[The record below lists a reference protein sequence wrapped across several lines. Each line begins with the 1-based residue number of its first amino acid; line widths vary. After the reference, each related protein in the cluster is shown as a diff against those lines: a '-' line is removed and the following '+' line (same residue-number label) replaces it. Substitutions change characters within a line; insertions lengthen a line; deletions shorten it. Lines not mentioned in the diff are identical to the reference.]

1 MPTRKLTTRP
11 RKSVKNG
18 AQFLVDDGEAD
29 FGEAVVVKPVERSG
43 STPKIRAIHQND
55 WSVFDCGCRW
65 GELCDREV
73 SRKGARYLVDD
84 GREAVA
90 GETVERREA
99 TQKIKVI
106 LQNNIGRGV

>member
-1 MPTRKLTTRP
+1 MIGAYSTAGVGGENYAT
-11 RKSVKNG
+11 VK
-18 AQFLVDDGEAD
+18 
-29 FGEAVVVKPVERSG
+29 
-43 STPKIRAIHQND
+43 
-55 WSVFDCGCRW
+55 
-65 GELCDREV
+65 V